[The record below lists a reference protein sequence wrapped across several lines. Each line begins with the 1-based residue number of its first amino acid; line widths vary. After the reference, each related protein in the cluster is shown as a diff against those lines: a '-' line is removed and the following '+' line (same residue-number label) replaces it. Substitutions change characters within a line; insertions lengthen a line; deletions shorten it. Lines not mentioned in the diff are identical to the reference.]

1 MSSARYKYT
10 THGKTPSRHIPI
22 SRCDPLKTPAM
33 KACNMDSCIRP
44 RSDSTG
50 EMGDNKRRLV
60 SKNGNYRVRLENV
73 DTNVLTNYIR
83 DAFTTLLDAKWRW
96 ILLIFVMG
104 FILTWTVFACL
115 YLLFS
120 YVNGD
125 TVESYDHDHCI
136 TNVHDFTTAFLFS
149 VETQHTIGYGSRAST
164 TACPHVVILVFIQFI
179 LGIGVQCLTAALV
192 FTKLQRSKKRGD
204 AIIFSQQACLGI
216 VDGKWQLM
224 VRVGDFRRSHL
235 VDVKGMGK
243 LIKRTP
249 ISNTN
254 QEFLDLAPI
263 EFKSEGGGDILTLL
277 WPAVMYHTIDENSPL
292 WPPEN
297 LHLFSDFSE
306 LIVTIE
312 GVIESTSRVIQV
324 RTSYL
329 PDEIVMGCKFQTI
342 NPGIDDDG
350 KYHCSYFDI
359 STMCPVMENTPQ
371 GRRRLEYLSEGY
383 M

>member
-1 MSSARYKYT
+1 M
-10 THGKTPSRHIPI
+10 KT
-22 SRCDPLKTPAM
+22 LKTR
-33 KACNMDSCIRP
+33 MDSCV
-44 RSDSTG
+44 RSRTDSKS
-50 EMGDNKRRLV
+50 EMGDDKWRLV

-73 DTNVLTNYIR
+73 DTGILKNYIR

-104 FILTWTVFACL
+104 FILTWTIFACF

-120 YVNGD
+120 YINGD
-125 TVESYDHDHCI
+125 TVDSYDHDPCI
-136 TNVHDFTTAFLFS
+136 TNVYDFTTAFLFS

-164 TACPHVVILVFIQFI
+164 PHCPHVVFLVFLQFI
-179 LGIGVQCLTAALV
+179 IGIGVQCLTAALV

-204 AIIFSQQACLGI
+204 AIIFSQQACIGI

-235 VDVKGMGK
+235 VDVIGKGK

-249 ISNTN
+249 IPNTN
-254 QEFLDLAPI
+254 QEFMDQVPI
-263 EFKSEGGGDILTLL
+263 DFKAEGGGDVMTLL

-297 LHLFSDFSE
+297 LHQFGDFSE

-312 GVIESTSRVIQV
+312 GVIESTSRAIQV

-329 PDEIVMGCKFQTI
+329 PDEIVMGYKFLSI

-359 STMCPVMENTPQ
+359 STLCPIMQNTPR
-371 GRRRLEYLSEGY
+371 GKRRFEYINEQY